1 MAFSTLCMPLRRPS
15 EDLVTE
21 SFIASLLGI
30 FYFFSVFTEFW
41 LHCYKI
47 ERTEALKWDTSFRKR
62 RNSIK
67 AVKKTPQKALFK
79 KSSMFGTWYIPN
91 DQLSIYTF
99 MYHWVFS
106 ITECFL
112 HYTYIQHWKTESPV
126 NYIYCIKGYFRP
138 K

>member
-41 LHCYKI
+41 LHGYKI
-47 ERTEALKWDTSFRKR
+47 ERTEALKWDTSFRKG

-67 AVKKTPQKALFK
+67 AVKKKTP
-79 KSSMFGTWYIPN
+79 KSSF
-91 DQLSIYTF
+91 
-99 MYHWVFS
+99 
-106 ITECFL
+106 
-112 HYTYIQHWKTESPV
+112 
-126 NYIYCIKGYFRP
+126 
-138 K
+138 